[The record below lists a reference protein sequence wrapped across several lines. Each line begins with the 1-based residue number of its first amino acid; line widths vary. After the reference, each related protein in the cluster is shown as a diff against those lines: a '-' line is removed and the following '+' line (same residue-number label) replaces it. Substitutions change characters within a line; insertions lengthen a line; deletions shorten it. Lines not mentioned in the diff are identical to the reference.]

1 MDLFELYFCSKVT
14 PSSPNHIILS
24 TTNVYYWMIIEYFFS
39 TLFVQKSIIVRIIF
53 IICPTLFVTFV
64 TLMYKQIDMRNVS
77 FIRAVQ
83 LVSLSAVFSI
93 LTPLSILAED
103 KEMGQFIDN
112 LMNKMTLEEKI
123 GQLNLASGNTAAA
136 ILSGGESLVDEIKSG
151 LIGATGGSSFEAI
164 KKMQE
169 ASQQSRLKIPLLIGL
184 DVIHGYHT
192 VFPIPLALSCTW
204 DVDLI
209 EESARIAARE
219 ASAIGVN
226 WTYSPMVDISR
237 DPRWGRVS
245 EGGGEDPWWGS
256 QVATAMVRGY
266 QGDDLK
272 KSNTIMAC
280 VKHFALYG
288 ASEAGRDYNTVD
300 MSRQQM
306 LNDYLPPYRAAFDA
320 GAGSAMSSFNL
331 VDGIPATGNHWL
343 MTDLLRRQWGWNGF
357 VVTDF
362 NAINEMVAHGI
373 GDSLRVAE
381 LALKAGIDMD
391 MQSEAFITYLKSSL
405 DSGHITETDINQACR
420 RVLEAKYK
428 LGLFDDPYRYI
439 NEKRAVTELLTGE
452 HLAFARKIA
461 ARSMIL
467 LKNENNLL
475 PLKKEGKI
483 AVVGPFAND
492 RGNLLGAW
500 VMKRDKSK
508 MASVTEGI
516 RAVGGNRVEVV
527 TAKGANITDDP
538 YLLASLN
545 SPFAM
550 YMGEAIEQE
559 SRTPRQLLDEALQ
572 VSADA
577 DVIVAVLGESAAMSG
592 EASSRSDISIPE
604 SQQNLLRALTA
615 TGKPVVLLLLN
626 GRPLTLPWESEHV
639 PAILEAWAPG
649 TASGYAIADV
659 LFGDYNPSG
668 RLTMTFPRSVGQ
680 IPLYYNYKNTGRPFH
695 AQNKFTSKYL
705 DVPNEPLYP
714 FGYGLSYTTFDYGD
728 VHLDKTELQGS
739 QDMLMASVNVTNTG
753 NCEGEEVVQLYI
765 TDPIARISRPVKELK
780 GCQKIFL
787 CPGETRKVT
796 FSITVND
803 LKYYDTDGHYD
814 WDGGEFFIQIG
825 ANSAAVKS
833 AGCVWNR

>member
-1 MDLFELYFCSKVT
+1 
-14 PSSPNHIILS
+14 
-24 TTNVYYWMIIEYFFS
+24 
-39 TLFVQKSIIVRIIF
+39 
-53 IICPTLFVTFV
+53 
-64 TLMYKQIDMRNVS
+64 MRNVN

-83 LVSLSAVFSI
+83 LVSLSAAFFI
-93 LTPLSILAED
+93 WAPLSILAQD
-103 KEMGQFIDN
+103 REMGQFIDN

-136 ILSGGESLVDEIKSG
+136 ILSGGESLVNEIQRG

-331 VDGIPATGNHWL
+331 VDGIPATGNRWL

-362 NAINEMVAHGI
+362 NAINEMTAHGI

-391 MQSEAFITYLKSSL
+391 MQSEAFITHLKNSL
-405 DSGHITETDINQACR
+405 DNGHITETNINQACH

-439 NEKRAVTELLTGE
+439 NEKRASTELLTSE

-461 ARSMIL
+461 ARSMVL
-467 LKNENNLL
+467 LKNENNVL

-538 YLLASLN
+538 YLLGSLN

-626 GRPLTLPWESEHV
+626 GRPLTLLWESEHV

-705 DVPNEPLYP
+705 DIPNEPLYP

-728 VHLDKTELQGS
+728 VHLDKTELLGS

-753 NCEGEEVVQLYI
+753 NREGEEVVQLYI

-780 GCQKIFL
+780 GYQKIFL
-787 CPGETRKVT
+787 RPGETKKIT

-803 LKYYDTDGHYD
+803 LKYYDADGHYD
-814 WDGGEFFIQIG
+814 WDGGEFIIQIG
-825 ANSAAVKS
+825 ANSAAVNS
-833 AGCVWNR
+833 VGCVWNR